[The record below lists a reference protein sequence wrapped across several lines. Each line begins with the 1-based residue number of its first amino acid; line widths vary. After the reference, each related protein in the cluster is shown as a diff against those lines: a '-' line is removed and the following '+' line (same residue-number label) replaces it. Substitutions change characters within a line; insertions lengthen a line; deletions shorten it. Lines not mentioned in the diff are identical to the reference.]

1 MPMLG
6 KEHVHVSLL
15 DLGQHFNK
23 VIYSALEEETH
34 MYNVTKNTLI

>member
-6 KEHVHVSLL
+6 KGHVHVSVL

-34 MYNVTKNTLI
+34 V